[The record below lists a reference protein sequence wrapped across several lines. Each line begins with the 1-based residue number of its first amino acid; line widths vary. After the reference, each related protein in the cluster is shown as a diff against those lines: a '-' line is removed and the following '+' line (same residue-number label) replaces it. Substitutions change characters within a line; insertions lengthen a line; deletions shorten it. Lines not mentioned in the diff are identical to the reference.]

1 MLRPSLLGVLGQ
13 LIAII
18 VLKVYEDT
26 FWKEIYIVIG
36 IATQL
41 TIVATYLVNSSVYI
55 LARYFTDLDL
65 SPRYNFIFNA
75 ALENLEIIND
85 NKKFFTT
92 CLWLFSILAICF
104 VSKVL

>member
-1 MLRPSLLGVLGQ
+1 MQKAIHATSYILYQVLPTFIIATIFLYSVLRPSLLGVLGQ

-65 SPRYNFIFNA
+65 SPR
-75 ALENLEIIND
+75 
-85 NKKFFTT
+85 
-92 CLWLFSILAICF
+92 
-104 VSKVL
+104 